1 MDGNNRW
8 SKKKSLSK
16 LKAYK
21 KGAENLIKLSH
32 YLFSNTEAKYISA
45 FALSKNNLERP
56 ASVLN
61 IIKKVLKNS
70 LKQINENKLNFD
82 IHFLGKFDFLDKETQ
97 NFITK
102 FNKSDNFSKKL
113 LIYIN
118 YGGREDL
125 ENAASNFKKK
135 KSNLKSNLI
144 TSHLPDPDILIR
156 TGGFRR
162 ISNFLLYEIAF
173 TDFFFLDK
181 LWPDLNNADL
191 RKIIKN
197 YSSIERKFGR

>member
-16 LKAYK
+16 LNAYK

-32 YLFSNTEAKYISA
+32 YLFNNTDAKFISA

-56 ASVLN
+56 TSLLN
-61 IIKKVLKNS
+61 IIKKVLKDS
-70 LKQINENKLNFD
+70 LKQINEHQVNFD

-97 NFITK
+97 DFITK
-102 FNKSDNFSKKL
+102 FNHSDNFSKKL
-113 LIYIN
+113 YIYIN

-125 ENAASNFKKK
+125 ENAASNIKKK
-135 KSNLKSNLI
+135 KRNLKSHLI

-181 LWPDLNNADL
+181 LWPDLSNADL

>member
-8 SKKKSLSK
+8 SKKNSISK
-16 LKAYK
+16 LNAYK

-32 YLFSNTEAKYISA
+32 YLFNNTKVKFISA
-45 FALSKNNLERP
+45 FALSKNNLDRP
-56 ASVLN
+56 PSVLN

-70 LKQINENKLNFD
+70 LIQINENKLNFD
-82 IHFLGKFDFLDKETQ
+82 IHFLGKFEFLDKETQ
-97 NFITK
+97 ALINQLNHK
-102 FNKSDNFSKKL
+102 NNFSKKL
-113 LIYIN
+113 YIYIN

-125 ENAASNFKKK
+125 ENAASNIKKK

-191 RKIIKN
+191 RKIINN

>member
-16 LKAYK
+16 LNAYK

-32 YLFSNTEAKYISA
+32 YLFNNTEAKYISA

-56 ASVLN
+56 TSVLN

-70 LKQINENKLNFD
+70 LKQINDNKLNFD

-102 FNKSDNFSKKL
+102 FNQSDNFYKKL
-113 LIYIN
+113 FIYIN

-125 ENAASNFKKK
+125 ENAANNLKKK

-181 LWPDLNNADL
+181 LWPDLSNADL

>member
-16 LKAYK
+16 LNAYK

-32 YLFSNTEAKYISA
+32 YLFNNTDAKFISA

-56 ASVLN
+56 TSLLN

-70 LKQINENKLNFD
+70 LKQINEHQINFD

-97 NFITK
+97 NLITK
-102 FNKSDNFSKKL
+102 FNHSDNFSKKL
-113 LIYIN
+113 FIYIN

-125 ENAASNFKKK
+125 EKAASNIKKK
-135 KSNLKSNLI
+135 KSNLKSHLI

-181 LWPDLNNADL
+181 LWPDLSNSDL

>member
-16 LKAYK
+16 FNAYK

-32 YLFSNTEAKYISA
+32 FLFDNTEAKFISA
-45 FALSKNNLERP
+45 FALSKNNLDRSS
-56 ASVLN
+56 SVLN

-70 LKQINENKLNFD
+70 LKQLNENELNFD

-97 NFITK
+97 DFITK
-102 FNKSDNFSKKL
+102 LNYINKFHQKL
-113 LIYIN
+113 FIYIN

-125 ENAASNFKKK
+125 ENAAINLKSK
-135 KSNLKSNLI
+135 KSNLKDNLI
-144 TSHLPDPDILIR
+144 TSNLPDPDILIR
-156 TGGFRR
+156 TGGFHR

-173 TDFFFLDK
+173 TDFFFLNK
-181 LWPDLNNADL
+181 LWPDLSNADL
-191 RKIIKN
+191 RKILKN
-197 YSSIERKFGR
+197 YSAIERKFGR

>member
-16 LKAYK
+16 INAYK

-32 YLFSNTEAKYISA
+32 YLFNNTDAKFISA
-45 FALSKNNLERP
+45 FALSKNNLDRP
-56 ASVLN
+56 TSLLN
-61 IIKKVLKNS
+61 IIKKVLKDS
-70 LKQINENKLNFD
+70 LKQINEYQLNFD

-97 NFITK
+97 NLITK
-102 FNKSDNFSKKL
+102 FNHSDNFSKKL
-113 LIYIN
+113 FIYIN

-125 ENAASNFKKK
+125 EKAASNIKKK
-135 KSNLKSNLI
+135 KSNLKSHLI

-181 LWPDLNNADL
+181 LWPDLSNADL

>member
-16 LKAYK
+16 FNAYK

-32 YLFSNTEAKYISA
+32 FLFNNTEAKFISA
-45 FALSKNNLERP
+45 FALSKNNLDRSS
-56 ASVLN
+56 SVLN

-70 LKQINENKLNFD
+70 LKQFNENELNFD

-97 NFITK
+97 DFITK
-102 FNKSDNFSKKL
+102 LNYINKFHQKL
-113 LIYIN
+113 FIYIN

-125 ENAASNFKKK
+125 ENAAINLKSK
-135 KSNLKSNLI
+135 KSNLKDNLI
-144 TSHLPDPDILIR
+144 TSNLPDPDILIR
-156 TGGFRR
+156 TGGFHR

-173 TDFFFLDK
+173 TDFFFLNK
-181 LWPDLNNADL
+181 LWPDLSNADL
-191 RKIIKN
+191 RKILKN
-197 YSSIERKFGR
+197 YSAIERKFGR

>member
-16 LKAYK
+16 LNAYK

-32 YLFSNTEAKYISA
+32 YLFNNTDAKFISA

-56 ASVLN
+56 TSLLN

-97 NFITK
+97 NLITK
-102 FNKSDNFSKKL
+102 FNHSDNFSKKL
-113 LIYIN
+113 FIYIN

-125 ENAASNFKKK
+125 EKAASNIKKK
-135 KSNLKSNLI
+135 KSNLKSHLI

-181 LWPDLNNADL
+181 LWPDLSNADL

>member
-16 LKAYK
+16 LNAYK

-32 YLFSNTEAKYISA
+32 YLFNNTDAKFISA

-56 ASVLN
+56 TSLLN

-70 LKQINENKLNFD
+70 LKQINEHQVNFD

-97 NFITK
+97 NLITK
-102 FNKSDNFSKKL
+102 FNHSDNFSKKL
-113 LIYIN
+113 FIYIN

-125 ENAASNFKKK
+125 EKAASNIKKK
-135 KSNLKSNLI
+135 KSNLKSHLI

-181 LWPDLNNADL
+181 LWPDLSNADL

>member
-16 LKAYK
+16 FNAYK

-32 YLFSNTEAKYISA
+32 FLFDNTEAKFISA
-45 FALSKNNLERP
+45 FALSKNNLDRSS
-56 ASVLN
+56 SVLN

-70 LKQINENKLNFD
+70 LKQLNENELNFD

-97 NFITK
+97 DFITK
-102 FNKSDNFSKKL
+102 LNCINKFHQKL
-113 LIYIN
+113 FIYIN

-125 ENAASNFKKK
+125 ENAAINLKSK
-135 KSNLKSNLI
+135 KSNLKDNLI
-144 TSHLPDPDILIR
+144 TSNLPDPDILIR
-156 TGGFRR
+156 TGGFHR

-173 TDFFFLDK
+173 TDFFFLNK
-181 LWPDLNNADL
+181 LWPDLSNADL
-191 RKIIKN
+191 RKILKN
-197 YSSIERKFGR
+197 YSAIERKFGR

>member
-8 SKKKSLSK
+8 SKKKSISK
-16 LKAYK
+16 LIAYK

-32 YLFSNTEAKYISA
+32 YLFNNTDAKFISA

-56 ASVLN
+56 TSLLN
-61 IIKKVLKNS
+61 IIKKVLKDS
-70 LKQINENKLNFD
+70 LKQINEYQLNFD
-82 IHFLGKFDFLDKETQ
+82 IHFLGKFDFFDKETQ

-102 FNKSDNFSKKL
+102 FNHSDNFSKKL
-113 LIYIN
+113 FIYIN

-125 ENAASNFKKK
+125 ENAAINLNSKK
-135 KSNLKSNLI
+135 NTLKSNLI
-144 TSHLPDPDILIR
+144 TSQLPDPDILIR

-173 TDFFFLDK
+173 TEFFFLNK
-181 LWPDLNNADL
+181 LWPDLSNTDL

>member
-16 LKAYK
+16 INAYK

-32 YLFSNTEAKYISA
+32 YLFNNTDAKFISA

-56 ASVLN
+56 TSLLN
-61 IIKKVLKNS
+61 IIKKVLKDS
-70 LKQINENKLNFD
+70 LKQINKHQVNFD

-97 NFITK
+97 NFISK
-102 FNKSDNFSKKL
+102 FNHSNNFSKKL
-113 LIYIN
+113 FIYIN
-118 YGGREDL
+118 YGGREDI
-125 ENAASNFKKK
+125 ENAASNIKKK
-135 KSNLKSNLI
+135 KSNLKSHLI

-181 LWPDLNNADL
+181 LWPDLSNADL